1 MANTIDDKLVD
12 RIYAMALSALRKRTS
27 VLRYVTRKDDE
38 VNTPGFK
45 GQNVIIPL
53 PAAMADATDVA
64 PSNVPPA
71 PSDIAPSYAE
81 VNLNNWKKTNFA
93 LTDLEVSRLQ
103 ASTMSNQFSA
113 AIDALARTVIKSVW
127 NTCYKG
133 IYNFAGT
140 AGTTPF
146 ASSTVQAQDA
156 MFLLNEMGAPVED
169 RAMILG
175 YKAHANAI
183 GLPAF
188 QNYSNANNS
197 EALREGYIGRAL
209 GMDWDQD
216 GYLPTFTGGTLTNG
230 TGKAALIN
238 KANVAIGDT
247 SVPMDS
253 GTLTGTLVVGDLF
266 TVAGDTQQ
274 YVVTANATASGNAI
288 TVSFFPPA
296 KVAWADNSAVTF
308 VASHAVAGVALQR
321 QAIAFASK
329 PIDDVQFLGGSMI
342 RQVPDPQSGL
352 VLCLEISR
360 QYKQTMAEFSLLWG
374 STLAR
379 PECAVRILG

>member
-53 PAAMADATDVA
+53 PAAMSDATDVS

-81 VNLNNWKKTNFA
+81 VNLSNWKKTNFA

-103 ASTMSNQFSA
+103 ASTMTNQFSA

-146 ASSTVQAQDA
+146 SSSTVQAQDA

-216 GYLPTFTGGTLTNG
+216 GYLPTFTGGTLSNG
-230 TGKAALIN
+230 TAKAALIN

-288 TVSFFPPA
+288 TVIFSPPV
-296 KVAWADNSAVTF
+296 KVAWADNSVVTF

-329 PIDDVQFLGGSMI
+329 PIDDVQFPGGSMI
-342 RQVPDPQSGL
+342 RQVPDPESGL

-374 STLAR
+374 ATLAR

>member
-1 MANTIDDKLVD
+1 
-12 RIYAMALSALRKRTS
+12 
-27 VLRYVTRKDDE
+27 
-38 VNTPGFK
+38 
-45 GQNVIIPL
+45 
-53 PAAMADATDVA
+53 
-64 PSNVPPA
+64 
-71 PSDIAPSYAE
+71 
-81 VNLNNWKKTNFA
+81 
-93 LTDLEVSRLQ
+93 
-103 ASTMSNQFSA
+103 MSNQFSA

-146 ASSTVQAQDA
+146 SSSTVQAQDA

-188 QNYSNANNS
+188 QNYSNSNS
-197 EALREGYIGRAL
+197 GEALREGYIGRAL

-216 GYLPTFTGGTLTNG
+216 GYLPSFTGGTLTNG
-230 TGKAALIN
+230 TAKAALIN

-266 TVAGDTQQ
+266 TVAGDSQQ
-274 YVVTANATASGNAI
+274 YVVAANATASGNAI
-288 TVSFFPPA
+288 TVSFSPPA
-296 KVAWADNSAVTF
+296 KVAWADNSVVTF

-329 PIDDVQFLGGSMI
+329 PIDDVQFPGGSMI
-342 RQVPDPQSGL
+342 RQVPDPESGL